1 MNLYVFL
8 ADFVMNPGHTN
19 SFGKTALQLMCIFWS
34 WQKAHIAFLS
44 INDCSNIYARIFAT
58 NNYNFDKLFVS
69 NLCLQLVCFQI
80 VGESE
85 VLLIWSFWGNILWS
99 SYELL
104 MVCFDKNI
112 GYLFHFFK
120 SNLLFYQVR
129 SIWPFGR
136 RANHKESNILQRT
149 SNHGCW
155 CLEWGIDE
163 ECIWKAFLTLCF
175 SHKTSKGMST
185 WNNMLV
191 FCQLSASSCIF
202 HMYAGCLIGNHVSRI
217 VGWNTLMCNW
227 M

>member
-1 MNLYVFL
+1 ML
-8 ADFVMNPGHTN
+8 AIGLFSNCRRIG
-19 SFGKTALQLMCIFWS
+19 S
-34 WQKAHIAFLS
+34 IA
-44 INDCSNIYARIFAT
+44 
-58 NNYNFDKLFVS
+58 
-69 NLCLQLVCFQI
+69 QLVVLRKYFMIQLWTSYGMLRQEYWILFWFFQ
-80 VGESE
+80 V
-85 VLLIWSFWGNILWS
+85 
-99 SYELL
+99 
-104 MVCFDKNI
+104 
-112 GYLFHFFK
+112 

-175 SHKTSKGMST
+175 SYKTSKGMST
-185 WNNMLV
+185 WNNILV

-202 HMYAGCLIGNHVSRI
+202 HMYTGYLIGNHVSGI
-217 VGWNTLMCNW
+217 IGLNTLMCNW